1 MNMNKPLVSVV
12 VISYNSSKTI
22 EETLDSIKAQT
33 YDNIELIVADDNS
46 VDNTCDVVAR
56 WLQNNSDGFVKAS
69 LVSSDQNSGPTGNA
83 NRGISNG
90 KGAWIKLIAADD
102 ALLPNC
108 IEDNVEFINNNPKAQ
123 IVFSRVSPLGDGK
136 LPINDDYYLHFW
148 SLSKKRQYFILL
160 MNNCLY
166 AASAFIK
173 RDTWKRL
180 GQFNESIPFI
190 EDWPFWIKAM
200 RCGTSLDFLN
210 KQTVLYRVHD
220 SLSMTAKPSANYLK
234 SLAYVKQST
243 CQYQLEISPLFRFY
257 CFVNERYS
265 NKLFR
270 IILLLFNPYY
280 WYMKHVL
287 SPQKL

>member
-1 MNMNKPLVSVV
+1 MNKPLVSVV

-33 YDNIELIVADDNS
+33 YDNIELIVSDDHS
-46 VDNTCDVVAR
+46 VDNTCDVVDK
-56 WLQNNSDGFVKAS
+56 WLQNNSDGFVKAL
-69 LVSSDQNSGPTGNA
+69 LVSSEKNSGPAGNA
-83 NRGISNG
+83 NRGIRNG

-108 IEDNVEFINNNPKAQ
+108 IEDNVEFIKNNPEAQ
-123 IVFSRVSPLGDGK
+123 IVFSRVFPLGDGK
-136 LPINDDYYLHFW
+136 LPIDDDYYLHFW
-148 SLSKKRQYFILL
+148 SLSKKRQYFMLL

-173 RDTWKRL
+173 RDTWKSM
-180 GQFNESIPFI
+180 GQFDETIPFI
-190 EDWPFWIKAM
+190 EDWPFWIKVM
-200 RCGTSLDFLN
+200 RCGTSLNFLN
-210 KQTVLYRVHD
+210 RQTVLYRVHD
-220 SLSMTAKPSANYLK
+220 SLSLTATPSANYLK

-243 CQYQLEISPLFRFY
+243 YQYQLEISPLFRFY
-257 CFVNERYS
+257 CYVNERYS
-265 NKLFR
+265 NKILR

-287 SPQKL
+287 SPSKF